1 MKPILVASAGLAL
14 YLVWRSLGWPLIHD
28 APLMHYVAWL
38 ITQGAVPY
46 RDIFDMNVPGIY
58 LIHLAV
64 IKTLGEGNMAWR
76 LFDLGWLAATAVA
89 LWGYCRRMGD
99 DWSGLGAA
107 LLFVLYHLAGGAWRV
122 GQRDFLLDLFLVLAA
137 WGVARGWE
145 TGGTLAPLV
154 WGGLA
159 AGAGIMIKP
168 HVAAFWLACAPL
180 VLLGSSRAS
189 RSAFAAGAVWLGAGL
204 AVPALVLGWL
214 AIRGGLGPF
223 AAIATEYVL
232 PLYSRVGSEPIWQA
246 MRWHAYG
253 WQIWTCLVAL
263 TLLGL
268 AYRVAAPYGIR
279 RALAVLGV
287 VYGGW
292 HFTSQGKGWEYHLYP
307 LAVFLCALGSVALAP
322 PSRATPRRWDVAP
335 RLSRAASLGVL
346 VIVVTLLGV
355 KGVDA
360 AAVPWI
366 TAKERRVSA
375 LVRDLE
381 PLLVPGGTVQVM
393 DVTEGGIHALLRL
406 HLRQPTRFLYDFHF
420 FHDEGDPR
428 IQALRDEF
436 SRGLEERR
444 PAAVVIFR
452 DTWRRAGYARLEA
465 LPAVARFLLADYRL
479 AVEGDGYRIYAQRA
493 RP

>member
-1 MKPILVASAGLAL
+1 MKPILAASAGLAL

-28 APLMHYVAWL
+28 APLMHYVAWR

-46 RDIFDMNVPGIY
+46 RDVFDMNMPGVY

-64 IKTLGEGNMAWR
+64 IKTLGEGNVAWR

-122 GQRDFLLDLFLVLAA
+122 GQRDFLLALLLVLAA
-137 WGVARGWE
+137 WGVAQGWE
-145 TGGTLAPLV
+145 TGAFAPLV

-159 AGAGIMIKP
+159 AGAGTMIKP
-168 HVAAFWLACAPL
+168 HVVAFWLACAPI
-180 VLLGSSRAS
+180 VLLGASRAG
-189 RSAFAAGAVWLGAGL
+189 RSALAAVAVWMGAGL

-214 AIRGGLGPF
+214 TIRGGLGPF
-223 AAIATEYVL
+223 AAIASEYVL
-232 PLYSRVGSEPIWQA
+232 PLYSRVGGEPTWWA
-246 MRWHAYG
+246 LRWYALYG
-253 WQIWTCLVAL
+253 WQIWSCLVAL
-263 TLLGL
+263 ALLGL
-268 AYRVAAPYGIR
+268 VHRIASPYGIR
-279 RALAVLGV
+279 RVLAVLGV
-287 VYGGW
+287 AYGGW
-292 HFTSQGKGWEYHLYP
+292 HFASQGKGWEYHLYP
-307 LAVFLCALGSVALAP
+307 LAIFLCALGSVALAP
-322 PSRATPRRWDVAP
+322 VSRATKLRWEVAP
-335 RLSRAASLGVL
+335 GLSRAVSLGAL
-346 VIVVTLLGV
+346 VIAVVFLGV

-360 AAVPWI
+360 ADAPWI
-366 TAKERRVSA
+366 AAKERRVSA

-381 PLLVPGGTVQVM
+381 PLVVPGGTVQVM

-406 HLRQPTRFLYDFHF
+406 HLPQPTRFLYDFHF

-428 IQALRDEF
+428 IQALRAEF
-436 SRGLEERR
+436 SRGLETRR

-465 LPAVARFLLADYRL
+465 LPTVARLLQTDYRL